1 MKQKVLLFASCIALY
16 LAAANC
22 IATGI
27 ALNELYS
34 DIVEYVDKRR
44 EIKKAEK
51 ELHRKAKEAKQTA

>member
-1 MKQKVLLFASCIALY
+1 MKQKMMLFAAGMALY
-16 LAAANC
+16 LTLANC

-27 ALNELYS
+27 ALHELYS
-34 DIVEYVDKRR
+34 DVVEYVDKRR

>member
-1 MKQKVLLFASCIALY
+1 MKQKVLLFTGCIALY

-34 DIVEYVDKRR
+34 DIVKYVDIRR
-44 EIKKAEK
+44 EIK
-51 ELHRKAKEAKQTA
+51 KAKEAKQTA